1 MDDFRKPR
9 ADIPILPQT
18 AFYRKRVVYKPPK
31 HRRGKKPKRKREKKV
46 RWYDAPRFKD
56 IKERDEK
63 RKEVELKISKQKQ
76 EIAKEVREEGREQR
90 RVEQETERLDIQRE
104 QLRAD
109 TEAQGETQRY
119 RAQHQLRLTQ
129 QEERQLALED
139 RRDAERRD
147 TMERLAQISAEGER
161 RSGQNQLMMGTL
173 ILKMR
178 DRGNPIREEDIEPTT
193 REERERPRPAP
204 LRFSP
209 REAGQTPRPART
221 PRQEER
227 FGELAEKA
235 VQTEQQVAQGR
246 RVARSYA
253 DVATELEQRELV
265 GEKPTPRSTEL
276 PLYQTGFDVPP
287 TPRGIE
293 EAEEQV
299 EAGLEQGLR
308 VGQAKVL
315 RERTEEI
322 SKAIGAGGAFGEAGG
337 GSVRVRQGVK
347 SPGVRAERQG
357 IISPKAPTTLYEY
370 GREQDLPPRTT
381 EQELEEE
388 RTRQID
394 PHQPSPEEV
403 RGFAG
408 YERKRE
414 RRKAVPVVRQAEP
427 ETEAQ
432 QFFKAK
438 IKTPQP
444 EPQPEPV
451 AEPEP
456 VSHYQALM
464 ALKQEGVKTTLYKD
478 RENFDIPDEKGF
490 VIQDKT
496 GFTKKANKGKYFEVL
511 DLPADESKNIG
522 IRDLEKA
529 VKAGDTS
536 VGHGSLLYT
545 KFERGIKEG
554 KLELHITQDIREGL
568 FEEEEEEEE
577 EIV

>member
-109 TEAQGETQRY
+109 TEARGETQRY

-209 REAGQTPRPART
+209 REAGQTPIPART

-287 TPRGIE
+287 KPRGIE

-315 RERTEEI
+315 RERTEAI
-322 SKAIGAGGAFGEAGG
+322 SKAIEAGG
-337 GSVRVRQGVK
+337 
-347 SPGVRAERQG
+347 AERQG
-357 IISPKAPTTLYEY
+357 VRSPKAPTTLYEY

-403 RGFAG
+403 RGFPG

-414 RRKAVPVVRQAEP
+414 RRKAVPAVRQAEP

-432 QFFKAK
+432 QFFRAK

-456 VSHYQALM
+456 VAHYQALM

-496 GFTKKANKGKYFEVL
+496 GFTKKANRGKYFEVL
-511 DLPADESKNIG
+511 DLPADESKSMG
-522 IRDLEKA
+522 IRDIEKGGGG
-529 VKAGDTS
+529 K
-536 VGHGSLLYT
+536 GHGSLLYT

-554 KLELHITQDIREGL
+554 KLELHRTQDIKEGL

-577 EIV
+577 IV

>member
-287 TPRGIE
+287 KPRGIE

-315 RERTEEI
+315 RERTEAI
-322 SKAIGAGGAFGEAGG
+322 SKAIGAG

-370 GREQDLPPRTT
+370 GREQDLPRTT

-451 AEPEP
+451 SEPEP
-456 VSHYQALM
+456 VAHYQALM
-464 ALKQEGVKTTLYKD
+464 ALKQEGVKTTLSSGKP
-478 RENFDIPDEKGF
+478 NFDIPDEKGF

-496 GFTKKANKGKYFEVL
+496 GFTKKANRGKYFEVL
-511 DLPADESKNIG
+511 DLPADESKSMG
-522 IRDLEKA
+522 IRDI
-529 VKAGDTS
+529 VKGGGGK
-536 VGHGSLLYT
+536 GHGSLLYT

-554 KLELHITQDIREGL
+554 KLELHRTQDIKEGL
-568 FEEEEEEEE
+568 FGVEEEEEEEE

>member
-1 MDDFRKPR
+1 
-9 ADIPILPQT
+9 
-18 AFYRKRVVYKPPK
+18 
-31 HRRGKKPKRKREKKV
+31 
-46 RWYDAPRFKD
+46 
-56 IKERDEK
+56 
-63 RKEVELKISKQKQ
+63 
-76 EIAKEVREEGREQR
+76 
-90 RVEQETERLDIQRE
+90 
-104 QLRAD
+104 
-109 TEAQGETQRY
+109 
-119 RAQHQLRLTQ
+119 
-129 QEERQLALED
+129 
-139 RRDAERRD
+139 
-147 TMERLAQISAEGER
+147 
-161 RSGQNQLMMGTL
+161 
-173 ILKMR
+173 
-178 DRGNPIREEDIEPTT
+178 
-193 REERERPRPAP
+193 
-204 LRFSP
+204 
-209 REAGQTPRPART
+209 
-221 PRQEER
+221 
-227 FGELAEKA
+227 
-235 VQTEQQVAQGR
+235 
-246 RVARSYA
+246 
-253 DVATELEQRELV
+253 V

-287 TPRGIE
+287 KPRGIE

-315 RERTEEI
+315 RERTEAI
-322 SKAIGAGGAFGEAGG
+322 SKAIGAG

-357 IISPKAPTTLYEY
+357 IRSPKTPTPLYEY
-370 GREQDLPPRTT
+370 GREQDLPRTT

-554 KLELHITQDIREGL
+554 KLELHRTQDIREGL

>member
-287 TPRGIE
+287 KPRGIE

-315 RERTEEI
+315 RERTEAI
-322 SKAIGAGGAFGEAGG
+322 SKAIGAG

-357 IISPKAPTTLYEY
+357 IRSPKTPTPLYEY
-370 GREQDLPPRTT
+370 GREQDLPRTT

-403 RGFAG
+403 RGFPG

-451 AEPEP
+451 SEPEP
-456 VSHYQALM
+456 VAHYQALM
-464 ALKQEGVKTTLYKD
+464 ALKQEGVKTTLSSGKP
-478 RENFDIPDEKGF
+478 NFDIPDEKGF

-496 GFTKKANKGKYFEVL
+496 GFTKKANRGKYFEVL
-511 DLPADESKNIG
+511 DLPADESKSMG
-522 IRDLEKA
+522 IRDI
-529 VKAGDTS
+529 VKGGGGK
-536 VGHGSLLYT
+536 GHGSLLYT

-554 KLELHITQDIREGL
+554 KLELHRTQDIKEGL
-568 FEEEEEEEE
+568 FGVEEEEEEEE